1 MNIKVSMVI
10 MSHLSDIQEDISNVR
25 NRVDFIKFMVMKYK
39 NTETEIDA
47 DVEYDLFISKF
58 PEKKFV

>member
-10 MSHLSDIQEDISNVR
+10 MSHLSDIQEDNSNMR
-25 NRVDFIKFMVMKYK
+25 NRVDFVKFLVMKYK
-39 NTETEIDA
+39 NTETEINA
-47 DVEYDLFISKF
+47 EEEYELFISKF